1 MLGQLL
7 HALFRCAHALGAF
20 EGERAGDHRDGQDAQ
35 LLGDLSDHRCP
46 AGAGTATHAGGDE
59 DHVGA
64 TEQLGDPLTIFHR
77 GLTTHVRVG
86 TGAEP
91 LGDLAAELQHGLGG
105 DALERLGIGI
115 GADELHPFD
124 AALDHVIDGIAA
136 AATDADDLYDRAA

>member
-1 MLGQLL
+1 MNFQTFGGLRRHPLPASAGPSAAKPAPFL
-7 HALFRCAHALGAF
+7 A
-20 EGERAGDHRDGQDAQ
+20 ERHR
-35 LLGDLSDHRCP
+35 S
-46 AGAGTATHAGGDE
+46 
-59 DHVGA
+59 
-64 TEQLGDPLTIFHR
+64 
-77 GLTTHVRVG
+77 
-86 TGAEP
+86 TGAKP